1 MNFAKFYK
9 PRVLLWVVLILFSS
23 GLQPILANSDSTP
36 KQTKQFIVVLEEI
49 SEHYQVVF
57 SYETKLLR
65 DIEVDFHFAKNE
77 NLKSALD
84 RLLGLTGFQHK
95 AIGDKYFV
103 IYRNDKK
110 GSKNAKKLERKI
122 QQIQKLERKGE
133 VRLERQSTTPRDQF
147 TKVTELIVDMEEK
160 RPITGTVTSSED
172 GIPLIGVSII
182 VKGTGTGTVTDLDGK
197 FSLDLEDENSILVF
211 SYTGFKT
218 QEVAISGLSTID
230 IALETDI
237 ASLDEVVVVGYGTQK
252 KVNLTGAVA
261 AMDGEVLENRPI
273 PNVGEGL
280 QGVIANLNVN
290 IRNGDPAAAID
301 FNIRGFES
309 INGGSPLVLVDGV
322 PMDLNK
328 LNPNDIA
335 NISVLKDASAAAV
348 YGARAAFGVILVET
362 KRGREGKMRLTF
374 GAEFAA
380 SKPIMFVDPVTD
392 PYAYVQARDLA
403 TSRTNGTVF
412 DDDYR
417 EGTRRYSENPTPENA
432 WGVFNGSLRFYG
444 YNNYQDQILADF
456 SPQTK
461 YDLSISGATD
471 KSSYYVSIGVLDKDG
486 YLKNKEKNENF
497 KRYNALIKGDVKIT
511 EWLKL
516 DSRALV
522 TTEQSDKPHFYNW
535 DVNINTFARVN
546 PLNPLTF
553 PDLDYYLTP
562 GDREDYEQYIG
573 MHFQSVNFLPYL
585 EQGGRDT
592 WTRNDIILTQGATLN
607 PINGLNIR
615 AEFSANYTY
624 RDLQQVRSKVDVIE
638 NQDLNALVI
647 GNGFSATDYI
657 NNQANNNQ
665 YYVLNTYA
673 DYTFDLSDDHYL
685 KAMIG
690 FNQEWGRNQF
700 IRSRAFGLITPQV
713 TDLNATTGS
722 QETYGGKSDVS
733 LRGAFYRLN
742 YIFKE
747 RYLLEFNGRY
757 DGTSR
762 FPTDDRF
769 GFFPS
774 FSAAWR
780 ISQEEFMA
788 GTSGWLDN
796 LKLRASYGTLGNQLL
811 GNNFY
816 PAIPTLGSSTSPY
829 MFSAGARS
837 PYVSAAGLV
846 SPTLTWESVT
856 SQNIG
861 LDFSILNNRLDVSF
875 DIYSRETKDMLTGVS
890 YPSILGTPGP
900 DANAAD
906 LKTTGWEL
914 SASWRNRINK
924 DWSYGVTLAL
934 ADNRA
939 EITKY
944 DNPTGS
950 LDEYFVGQVLG
961 DRWGFVTQGIFQTE
975 DEIDAAATQ
984 GNIGANWRPG
994 DIRYADLDGDGD
1006 INVGENTLENP
1017 GDQVII
1023 ANEAPR
1029 YTFGIN
1035 TDLRYKSL
1043 SLNIFFQGV
1052 MKQQYWPPNGN
1063 WVAFYPFNAGHVENY
1078 YLTDTWSEDN
1088 RDAYFAAPHISTNT
1102 KQNIQ
1107 PQSRYVQ
1114 NAAFIRLRNLT
1125 LNYTLPMNA
1134 LGKIGV
1140 SDVSVYFAGS
1150 NLFELTSMRRPLDPE
1165 VRPTLT
1171 QEYYKQRSYAFGI
1184 RVSI

>member
-9 PRVLLWVVLILFSS
+9 PRNLLWMLFFVLPGI
-23 GLQPILANSDSTP
+23 LQPVLATSGFSEFQP
-36 KQTKQFIVVLEEI
+36 KQFITVLEEM
-49 SEHYQVVF
+49 SERYEVVF

-65 DIEVDFHFAKNE
+65 DVQVDFHF
-77 NLKSALD
+77 LKGEKLESALS
-84 RLLGLTGFQHK
+84 RLLKLTGFEHK
-95 AIGDKYFV
+95 PIGKKYFV
-103 IYRNDKK
+103 IFRNDKK
-110 GSKNAKKLERKI
+110 GTKNAKKLERKI
-122 QQIQKLERKGE
+122 KQIQKLENKGDI
-133 VRLERQSTTPRDQF
+133 RLQRTSLAPTQQF
-147 TKVTELIVDMEEK
+147 RSVTEAIVDLEEK
-160 RPITGTVTSSED
+160 AKITGTVTSADE
-172 GIPLIGVSII
+172 GLPLIGVSIL
-182 VKGTGTGTVTDLDGK
+182 VKGTSSGTITDLDGQY
-197 FSLDLEDENSILVF
+197 SLDLEDENAVLVF
-211 SYTGFKT
+211 SYTGYAPL
-218 QEVAISGLSTID
+218 EVSVDGRSVVD
-230 IALETDI
+230 VALEASVT
-237 ASLDEVVVVGYGTQK
+237 SLDEVVVVGYGSQK

-261 AMDGEVLENRPI
+261 AMDGEILENRPI

-290 IRNGDPAAAID
+290 IRNGDPASAID

-362 KRGREGKMRLTF
+362 KRGREGRMRLTF

-380 SKPIMFVDPVTD
+380 SKPIMFIDPVTD
-392 PYAYVQARDLA
+392 PYEYVKARDLA
-403 TSRTNGTVF
+403 TFRTNGTVF

-417 EGTRRYSENPTPENA
+417 EGTRRYSENPTQENA

-444 YNNYQDQILADF
+444 FNNYQEQILADF

-497 KRYNALIKGDVKIT
+497 KRYNALIKGDARIT
-511 EWLKL
+511 DWLKL

-553 PDLDYYLTP
+553 PDLDYYQTP
-562 GDREDYEQYIG
+562 GDREQYEQYIG

-592 WTRNDIILTQGATLN
+592 WTRNDIILTQGATIN
-607 PINGLNIR
+607 PLPGLNIR
-615 AEFSANYTY
+615 GEFSANFTY

-647 GNGFSATDYI
+647 GNGFSATDFI

-665 YYVLNTYA
+665 YYVLNTFA
-673 DYTFDLSDDHYL
+673 DYTIDRDNDHYF
-685 KAMIG
+685 KVMVG

-733 LRGAFYRLN
+733 LRGVFYRLN

-762 FPTDDRF
+762 FPKDGRF

-774 FSAAWR
+774 FSAGWR
-780 ISQEEFMA
+780 ISEEAFMD

-829 MFSAGARS
+829 MFSAGARA
-837 PYVSAAGLV
+837 PFVSAAGLV

-861 LDFSILNNRLDVSF
+861 VDFSVLNNRLDVSF
-875 DIYSRETKDMLTGVS
+875 DLYSRETKDMLTGVS
-890 YPSILGTPGP
+890 YPSILGTAGP

-924 DWSYGVTLAL
+924 DWSYGITLAL

-950 LDEYFVGQVLG
+950 LDEYYVGYQIG

-975 DEIDAAATQ
+975 EEVAEAATQ
-984 GNIGANWRPG
+984 GNLGANWRPG
-994 DIRYADLDGDGD
+994 DIRYTDLDGDGD
-1006 INVGENTLENP
+1006 INVGDNTLDNP

-1035 TDLRYKSL
+1035 TDLRFRSL
-1043 SLNIFFQGV
+1043 SLNVFFQGV

-1078 YLTDTWSEDN
+1078 YITDTWSEDN
-1088 RDAYFAAPHISTNT
+1088 RDAYFPAPHISTNT
-1102 KQNIQ
+1102 KQNVQ
-1107 PQSRYVQ
+1107 PQTRYVQ

-1125 LNYTLPMNA
+1125 LNYSLPMNK

-1184 RVSI
+1184 RVSL

>member
-9 PRVLLWVVLILFSS
+9 PRNLLWMLFFVLS
-23 GLQPILANSDSTP
+23 GILQPILANSGFSEIQP
-36 KQTKQFIVVLEEI
+36 KQFISVLDEMGERY
-49 SEHYQVVF
+49 EVVF

-65 DIEVDFHFAKNE
+65 DVKVDFHFIQGEKLE
-77 NLKSALD
+77 SALG
-84 RLLGLTGFQHK
+84 RLLKLTGFQHK
-95 AIGDKYFV
+95 AIGQKYFV
-103 IYRNDKK
+103 IFRNNKK
-110 GSKNAKKLERKI
+110 GTKNAKKLERKI
-122 QQIQKLERKGE
+122 KQIQKLETRGEIRLQRKAQKPAAQFRSITE
-133 VRLERQSTTPRDQF
+133 V
-147 TKVTELIVDMEEK
+147 IVDMEEK
-160 RPITGTVTSSED
+160 IRISGTVTSADE
-172 GIPLIGVSII
+172 GLPLIGVSIL
-182 VKGTGTGTVTDLDGK
+182 VKGTSSGTVTDLDGK
-197 FSLDLEDENSILVF
+197 YSLDLEDENAILVF
-211 SYTGFKT
+211 SYTGYAPL
-218 QEVAISGLSTID
+218 EVPVDGRTVID
-230 IALETDI
+230 IALD
-237 ASLDEVVVVGYGTQK
+237 ASVTALDEVVVVGYGSQK

-261 AMDGEVLENRPI
+261 AMDGERLEARPI

-290 IRNGDPAAAID
+290 IRNGDPAQSID

-362 KRGREGKMRLTF
+362 KKGREGKMRLTF
-374 GAEFAA
+374 GTELAA
-380 SKPIMFVDPVTD
+380 SKPIMFIDPVND
-392 PYAYVQARDLA
+392 PYEYVKARDLA
-403 TSRTNGTVF
+403 TYRTNGTGF
-412 DDDYR
+412 DQDYLD
-417 EGTRRYSENPTPENA
+417 GTRRYSENPTPENA

-444 YNNYQDQILADF
+444 FNNYQDQILTDWA
-456 SPQTK
+456 PQSK
-461 YDLSISGATD
+461 YDLSISGASD
-471 KSSYYVSIGVLDKDG
+471 RSSYYVSIGVLDKDG

-497 KRYNALIKGDVKIT
+497 KRYNALIKGDVKIN

-562 GDREDYEQYIG
+562 GDREQYEQYIG

-607 PINGLNIR
+607 PLPGLNIR
-615 AEFSANYTY
+615 GEFSANYTY

-665 YYVLNTYA
+665 YYVLNTFA
-673 DYTFDLSDDHYL
+673 DYTIDRDNAHYF
-685 KAMIG
+685 KVMVG

-700 IRSRAFGLITPQV
+700 IRSRAFGLITPTV
-713 TDLNATTGS
+713 ADLNATTGS

-733 LRGAFYRLN
+733 LRGVFYRVN

-747 RYLLEFNGRY
+747 RYLFEANGRY

-762 FPTDDRF
+762 FPKDDRF

-774 FSAAWR
+774 FSAGWR
-780 ISQEEFMA
+780 ISQEGFMQ
-788 GTSGWLDN
+788 GTSSWLDN

-856 SQNIG
+856 SQNLGI
-861 LDFSILNNRLDVSF
+861 DISVLNNKLDIAF
-875 DIYSRETKDMLTGVS
+875 DIFSRETKDMLTGVS

-914 SASWRNRINK
+914 AATWRERINK
-924 DWSYGVTLAL
+924 DWDYGITLAL
-934 ADNRA
+934 SDSRA

-950 LDEYFVGQVLG
+950 LDEYYVGYQIG
-961 DRWGFVTQGIFQTE
+961 DRWGYITQGIFQTE
-975 DEIDAAATQ
+975 EEVSTSADQ
-984 GNIGANWRPG
+984 SNIGANWRPG
-994 DIRYADLDGDGD
+994 DIRYSDLDGDGK
-1006 INVGENTLENP
+1006 ITVGDNTLENH
-1017 GDQVII
+1017 GDLAII

-1029 YTFGIN
+1029 YNFGIN
-1035 TDLRYKSL
+1035 TDLRYKNI
-1043 SLNIFFQGV
+1043 SLNVFFQGV
-1052 MKQQYWPPNGN
+1052 LKQQYWPPNGN

-1078 YLTDTWSEDN
+1078 YITDTWSEEN
-1088 RDAYFAAPHISTNT
+1088 RDAYFPAPHISTNT
-1102 KQNIQ
+1102 KQNVQ

-1114 NAAFIRLRNLT
+1114 NAAFVRLKNVT
-1125 LNYTLPMNA
+1125 LSYFLPMDK
-1134 LGKIGV
+1134 LGKIGI
-1140 SDVSVYFAGS
+1140 SDVQLYLTGS
-1150 NLFELTSMRRPLDPE
+1150 NIWEFTNMRKPLDPE

-1171 QEYYKQRSYAFGI
+1171 QEYYKQRSFAFGL